1 MQPILHPT
9 KEQVRAYMHLRE
21 FDRRPPP
28 MPDEIRRQLGWHSA
42 SDADSDS
49 DADRAGA
56 VYRTVCGYAGCNSS
70 FSFSPVPAG
79 SSLLFPGTIAQLATL
94 LAVEWCF
101 LAAGISR
108 SR

>member
-1 MQPILHPT
+1 MHTTLHPT

-28 MPDEIRRQLGWHSA
+28 TPDEIRRQLGWYGGSA
-42 SDADSDS
+42 
-49 DADRAGA
+49 
-56 VYRTVCGYAGCNSS
+56 TMH
-70 FSFSPVPAG
+70 FPAG
-79 SSLLFPGTIAQLATL
+79 SSLLFPGTLAQLATL